1 MAKRDK
7 KIIYKFRDASGICT
21 RAKHKDF
28 NNKIRHSCIKD
39 RCPYLEECILEDK
52 DGK

>member
-7 KIIYKFRDASGICT
+7 KIIYKFRDGNDLCT
-21 RAKHKDF
+21 RANHKNF
-28 NNKIRHSCIKD
+28 NNKTKKRCIKD
-39 RCPYLEECILEDK
+39 KCPYLEDCILEDK